1 MTGTGFRDLP
11 KGRRAPYNW
20 IVALKDKTIVV
31 GVSGGIAAYKAAELV
46 RILVTRGA
54 RVRVMMTS
62 NAAEF
67 ITPLTLQTLSANPVA
82 TDTFSLTQESEIGH
96 IRLADTA
103 DAIVI
108 APATANIIAK
118 AAAGIA
124 DDLLTTV
131 LLAARCPIAFAPAMN
146 VHMYEHPTVAEN
158 LARLRAR
165 GATIIEPDEG
175 ALACGYEG
183 KGRLC
188 DPVVIAEELER
199 TLSARDLDAERI
211 LITAGPTQEAI
222 DPVRFVSNRSSG
234 KMGFALARAAWRRG
248 ASVRIIAGPSAL
260 SAPRGVERI
269 DTVSAQEMLAATSR
283 NFPWCSVLI
292 MAAAV
297 ADFRPA
303 NPAPCKIKKQER
315 GLTLEMEGITDQLP
329 RLAARKGDRLIVGF
343 AAETDALEEH
353 ARDKLKRKRLDLIVA
368 NDVTLEGAGFGIDTN
383 IVALI
388 GRGGDAERHPKL
400 AKDEV
405 ADLILDRV
413 AGLRA
418 PKTRPLRAVRSS
430 N

>member
-1 MTGTGFRDLP
+1 M
-11 KGRRAPYNW
+11 
-20 IVALKDKTIVV
+20 ALKDKTIVV

-54 RVRVMMTS
+54 RVRVMMTR

-67 ITPLTLQTLSANPVA
+67 ITPLTLQTLSSNPVA

-108 APATANIIAK
+108 APATANVIAK

-131 LLAARCPIAFAPAMN
+131 LIAARCPIAFAPAMN
-146 VHMYEHPTVAEN
+146 VHMYAHPTVAEN
-158 LARLRAR
+158 LARLKVR
-165 GATIIEPDEG
+165 GVTIIEPEEG

-188 DPVVIAEELER
+188 DPMAIAEELER
-199 TLSARDLDAERI
+199 MLSAQDLAAERI

-222 DPVRFVSNRSSG
+222 DPVRFVSNRSTG

-248 ASVRIIAGPSAL
+248 AVVRLIAGPSSL
-260 SAPRGVERI
+260 PTPRGVERI
-269 DTVSAQEMLAATSR
+269 DTVGAQQMLDATSR
-283 NFPWCSVLI
+283 NFPWCSALI

-303 NPAPCKIKKQER
+303 RPEPEKIKKQAR
-315 GLTLEMEGITDQLP
+315 GLKLEMEAIADELP
-329 RLAARKGDRLIVGF
+329 RLAAKKSDRLMVGF
-343 AAETDALEEH
+343 AAETGDLEEN
-353 ARDKLKRKRLDLIVA
+353 AREKLRRKKLDLIVA
-368 NDVTLEGAGFGIDTN
+368 NDVTIEGAGFGSDTN
-383 IVALI
+383 IVTLI
-388 GRGGDAERHPKL
+388 GQDGRAESFPKL
-400 AKDEV
+400 SKDEV
-405 ADLILDRV
+405 ADLVLNRFV
-413 AGLRA
+413 SLRA
-418 PKTRPLRAVRSS
+418 AKTRPLRAVPSS
-430 N
+430 R